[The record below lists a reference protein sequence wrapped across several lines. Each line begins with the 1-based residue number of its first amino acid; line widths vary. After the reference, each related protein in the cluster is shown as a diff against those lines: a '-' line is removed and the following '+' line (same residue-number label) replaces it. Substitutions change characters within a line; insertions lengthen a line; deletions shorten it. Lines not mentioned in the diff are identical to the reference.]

1 MKHMWKKSLALLAGA
16 VLTFTLAAPL
26 PGVSA
31 SAGGVSSASAG
42 ESTAEMSYRE
52 YLARYAGEPEAARGP
67 FGMGRTP
74 KSDSISWSTL

>member
-1 MKHMWKKSLALLAGA
+1 MWKKSLALLAGA

-42 ESTAEMSYRE
+42 ESPAEMS
-52 YLARYAGEPEAARGP
+52 
-67 FGMGRTP
+67 
-74 KSDSISWSTL
+74 